1 MPGAIASEV
10 ISFIGE
16 VLASGRM
23 QTFDYELSMPD
34 GQHAYEARVVPLGA
48 DDVLAIVRE
57 IGDQPR
63 RAASPGRYRLTEREL
78 AVLRLLTMGVTD
90 KEIAQRLEISV
101 MTARNHVASIRKKMG
116 AASRTEAGVKAVR
129 ESII

>member
-1 MPGAIASEV
+1 
-10 ISFIGE
+10 
-16 VLASGRM
+16 
-23 QTFDYELSMPD
+23 
-34 GQHAYEARVVPLGA
+34 VPLGA
-48 DDVLAIVRE
+48 DNVLAVVRE
-57 IGDQPR
+57 IGDHHHR
-63 RAASPGRYRLTEREL
+63 VASPERYGLTDREL
-78 AVLRLLTMGVTD
+78 GVLRLLTMGVTD